1 MKLIV
6 NCETNETTEVELTEA
21 EIADREE
28 AAAAAA
34 LSAQLVEQKINE
46 RNAVLTKL
54 GLTADEAK
62 VLLS

>member
-28 AAAAAA
+28 SAAAAA
-34 LSAQLVEQKINE
+34 LDAQLLQQKINE
-46 RNAVLTKL
+46 KNAVLTKL
-54 GLTADEAK
+54 GLTDEEVAAF
-62 VLLS
+62 LS